1 MRAHEQTLAAAG
13 ARLVYVSTG
22 TPAHAEAFR
31 AEHGLRG
38 AVLSDGAG
46 AAFAAAALRRGWGAL
61 LRPRAVTN
69 GLRALRAGFRQRA
82 VQGDPLQQGGAVV
95 FGPDGAVRARQSDA
109 GAGDLLDVEALL
121 RALG

>member
-1 MRAHEQTLAAAG
+1 MRAHEQTLSEAG
-13 ARLVYVSTG
+13 AQLVYVSTG
-22 TPAHAEAFR
+22 SPAHAEEFR
-31 AEHGLRG
+31 AEHGLSG

-61 LRPRAVTN
+61 LRPRAVMN
-69 GLRALRAGFRQRA
+69 ALRALRAGFRQRA

-95 FGPDGAVRARQSDA
+95 FAPDGAVRARQSDA